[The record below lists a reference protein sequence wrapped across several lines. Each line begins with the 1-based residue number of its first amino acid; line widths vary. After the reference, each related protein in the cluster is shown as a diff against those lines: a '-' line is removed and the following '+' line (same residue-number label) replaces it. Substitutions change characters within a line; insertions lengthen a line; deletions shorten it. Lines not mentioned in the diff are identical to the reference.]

1 MTARNEKDARY
12 HDIIASEYDTVVVR
26 PRDYPND
33 VLFAPLAKLVGRGEA
48 MLDLGCGTG
57 HMLVRFRD
65 RFGRAIGVDHSVG
78 MIRQAEK
85 NLAAAGRAAAK
96 FELTDVFEFVR
107 AHADR
112 YELVTCVG
120 LLHHL
125 DPATLPQAL
134 RDIARLMKPGGH
146 LVIAEPIDVDVA
158 TQPAEV
164 VAWNRRSIGA
174 RVGYSVAAEEPDE
187 GPIDEKLL
195 RSAIAD
201 AGLRVAAENRMWE
214 MSAHTARPNLLERM
228 RIRRLVRRF
237 GANGNV
243 LAMALRAG

>member
-12 HDIIASEYDTVVVR
+12 HDIIASEYDTVVVQ

-33 VLFAPLAKLVGRGEA
+33 VLFGPLAKLVHRGEA

-65 RFGRAIGVDHSVG
+65 RFERAVGIDHSAG

-85 NLAAAGRAAAK
+85 NLAAAGRAGAK
-96 FELTDVFEFVR
+96 FEVTDVFEFVR
-107 AHADR
+107 THSDR

-125 DPATLPQAL
+125 DPSTLPQAL
-134 RDIARLMKPGGH
+134 RDIARLLEPGGH
-146 LVIAEPIDVDVA
+146 LIVAEPIDVDLK
-158 TQPAEV
+158 TQPVEIAE
-164 VAWNRRSIGA
+164 WNRRSLGA
-174 RVGYSVAAEEPDE
+174 RVGYSAAAEEPDE

-201 AGLRVAAENRMWE
+201 AGLRVAAESRMWE
-214 MSAHTARPNLLERM
+214 MSAHTVRPNLLERI
-228 RIRRLVRRF
+228 RIRRLARRF

-243 LAMALRAG
+243 LAMALQAG